1 MEKEPFS
8 GKKTLIVGLFALLA
22 IFVIFKKSP
31 EEMEASRPKQ
41 TAPQIVQKQADL
53 KGRSAAEAE
62 AEKKRTAE
70 RQAQQEQERIKEAA
84 RKAEQDAKMARS
96 LAIAQAQILIKESLR
111 DPDSLEWDSKFYNLS
126 NGAMCFQ
133 YRARN
138 GFGGMNREFL
148 VVAKGKVYENQ
159 AARWNQFCTKGQ
171 IEKHGW

>member
-8 GKKTLIVGLFALLA
+8 GKKTLTVGLLVLAA

-41 TAPQIVQKQADL
+41 TPAQIAQKQADL
-53 KGRSAAEAE
+53 KAKSAAEVE
-62 AEKKRTAE
+62 AETKRTAE
-70 RQAQQEQERIKEAA
+70 RQVQLEQERVRDAA
-84 RKAEQDAKMARS
+84 RKAEQAAKSARA
-96 LAIAQAQILIKESLR
+96 LAIAQAQIALKESLR

-138 GFGGMNREFL
+138 GFGGMNREYL
-148 VVAKGKVYENQ
+148 VVAKGKMYPNQ
-159 AARWNQFCTKGQ
+159 ASRWNQFCTKGQ
-171 IEKHGW
+171 FEKYGW